1 MSFHLFG
8 QVVVVLNTAK
18 AAKDLLDKRS
28 AIYSD
33 RPPTP
38 IYEMYVLDSSVGS
51 SAHVNQDGVELGS
64 GTQEK
69 RRTLGSRTSDA

>member
-38 IYEMYVLDSSVGS
+38 IYEMYVLEFFCGFF
-51 SAHVNQDGVELGS
+51 
-64 GTQEK
+64 
-69 RRTLGSRTSDA
+69 GSRQSGWGGAGFWHSGEATNVGV